1 MEKKTERT
9 VEMEDLVI
17 ECTHLSQDALL
28 KLIGGECLA
37 LRVSNFYDAALC
49 EKLTA
54 RIMGFDGLRS
64 FKYATNMDRFG
75 PSLAEVV
82 GSKEALGEYL
92 ATAVDEVAQFRRLC
106 APLLSPIDLLRLQ
119 LDEAWLA
126 GANLARIGTRKA
138 FTGVARILR
147 NGGFTGPHQD
157 ALVSPDVELSSFIAE
172 QLAANIYLQT
182 STHGGDLELWDLHL
196 ERAQYQAIRS
206 PGGKVGITR
215 EQLRPSDICLKPEQG
230 DLILFRSTRLH
241 AIQESSGAPR
251 VTCSSFIGYRSA
263 VDPLVFYC

>member
-1 MEKKTERT
+1 MEKKMERT
-9 VEMEDLVI
+9 VEMADLVI
-17 ECTHLSQDALL
+17 ECTQLNQDALL

-37 LRVSNFYDAALC
+37 LRVRNFYDAALC
-49 EKLTA
+49 EQLAA

-82 GSKEALGEYL
+82 GSEEALGEYL
-92 ATAVDEVAQFRRLC
+92 ATAVDEVARFRQLC
-106 APLLSPIDLLRLQ
+106 APFLSPMDLLRLQ

-126 GANLARIGTRKA
+126 GANLARIGTSKA

-147 NGGFTGPHQD
+147 DGGFTGPHQD
-157 ALVSPDVELSSFIAE
+157 ALASPDVELSSFITE

-215 EQLRPSDICLKPEQG
+215 EKLRASDVCLKPEQG
-230 DLILFRSTRLH
+230 ALILFRSTRLH
-241 AIQESSGAPR
+241 SIQQASGRPR
-251 VTCSSFIGYRSA
+251 VTCSSFIGYHSVA
-263 VDPLVFYC
+263 EPLVFYC